1 MTTTAVRHPL
11 FARCFVRLSRLMERE
26 AGAHRRQMLAGATGR
41 VLEIGAGNGMNF
53 RHYPPTVNAV
63 VALEPEPYLRA
74 RAQEAARDAPVP
86 VTVRDA
92 VADELP
98 FEDEHFDTAVSQRA
112 RHRRCDQDR
121 GLPRR
126 AHRPR
131 QPRARVGSDE
141 PAHDRSGDVSIAV
154 GQPIEPEP
162 QPDG

>member
-1 MTTTAVRHPL
+1 MTTAVRHPL

-53 RHYPPTVNAV
+53 RHYPPTVNEV

-74 RAQEAARDAPVP
+74 RAQQAARDALVP

-92 VADELP
+92 LAD
-98 FEDEHFDTAVSQRA
+98 
-112 RHRRCDQDR
+112 
-121 GLPRR
+121 
-126 AHRPR
+126 
-131 QPRARVGSDE
+131 
-141 PAHDRSGDVSIAV
+141 IAV